1 MCVSQSCSSG
11 APSRAVS
18 TENKHNLHLWIYRR
32 DDTEYAVTTFYPSH
46 TTSSPGYRQ
55 SNATNHFP
63 TNMATG
69 YANPLGCTH
78 NVVRR
83 HIPFHYLLLQLKSF
97 LSTSAAGR
105 VEHIYA
111 IRFFQ
116 GISESSTFVGTHY
129 ILGAYVSS
137 LARRLDNYSCRCTLE

>member
-1 MCVSQSCSSG
+1 M
-11 APSRAVS
+11 
-18 TENKHNLHLWIYRR
+18 WIYRR

-129 ILGAYVSS
+129 ILGAYVSYLLLLAGLIITHAVVLSNDTGGTSPVNSVNVPESS
-137 LARRLDNYSCRCTLE
+137 LVPDS